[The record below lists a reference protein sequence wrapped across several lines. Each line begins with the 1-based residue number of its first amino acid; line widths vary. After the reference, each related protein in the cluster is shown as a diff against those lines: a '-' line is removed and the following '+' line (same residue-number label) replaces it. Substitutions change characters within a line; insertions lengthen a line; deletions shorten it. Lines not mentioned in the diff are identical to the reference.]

1 MRKRTV
7 SLLFGCALLCAPLG
21 ACGGARVVPVP
32 PPVRQ
37 PRVSVPATPPA
48 PRPVPQPQVLQLPG
62 LEGVIGANAAA
73 LVGQFGVPRIDLAEG
88 DARKLQ
94 FASGACV
101 LDIFLYP
108 PAGGGEPR
116 ATHVAARRAS
126 DGSEVDRAAC
136 IAALSQR

>member
-1 MRKRTV
+1 MRKRTI
-7 SLLFGCALLCAPLG
+7 SLILGCAALQ
-21 ACGGARVVPVP
+21 ACGGGRVVPAP

-37 PRVSVPATPPA
+37 PPVAVPATLPT

-62 LEGVIGANAAA
+62 LEEVIGANAAA
-73 LVGQFGVPRIDLAEG
+73 LVRQFGAPRIDLAEG

-94 FASGACV
+94 FTGAACV
-101 LDIFLYP
+101 LDIYLYP

-126 DGSEVDRAAC
+126 DGREVDRAAC
-136 IAALSQR
+136 IEALSQR